1 MKKLLVLFVLLAV
14 VAVVAGCVQKGTD
27 TGVSVTD
34 NVAPEP
40 AVEEVEE
47 VEELVDEN
55 AVEDVDL
62 EAFDT
67 EDVLG
72 DII

>member
-47 VEELVDEN
+47 LVDEN

-67 EDVLG
+67 EDDLG

>member
-1 MKKLLVLFVLLAV
+1 MKKLLVLFILLAV

-47 VEELVDEN
+47 LVDEN

-67 EDVLG
+67 EDDLG